1 MIGHAVLGLVV
12 GTDLLGTVAVAD
24 LALALG
30 TELGLLLLEFHLV
43 QTGAQHL
50 HADLAVLD
58 LGTLLLRLH
67 HGVGGQVG
75 DAHGGVGGVN
85 ALTAR
90 AGGAVGVD
98 AQVGLVDLDVD
109 LLGLGKYGDG
119 SRGGLNAALGLSL
132 GNALDAVHAGLEL
145 HDGVDAVALD
155 LELDGLKATGLAGA
169 GVEHGSLPAAR
180 LAKALVH
187 LVQIAGEDGRLV
199 ATGGG
204 ADLDDGVLVVVGVTR
219 DEHVLNVF
227 LELGKL
233 GLVFGDVHLEH
244 LLLIGIGGIVQ
255 HFLGSLD
262 VIERAD
268 VLARGGNE
276 VGLVRVLLV
285 ETRELLDI
293 GGDGRVGKLLLELLV
308 GLDDLFELVAHDGL
322 LYMREGENRQN

>member
-1 MIGHAVLGLVV
+1 MAN
-12 GTDLLGTVAVAD
+12 

-30 TELGLLLLEFHLV
+30 TKLGLLLLELHLV
-43 QTGAQHL
+43 ETGAQHL
-50 HADLAVLD
+50 HADLAVLN

-75 DAHGGVGGVN
+75 DAHGGVGSVN
-85 ALTAR
+85 ALTTRAR
-90 AGGAVGVD
+90 GAVGVD
-98 AQVGLVDLDVD
+98 AQVGLVDLDVN
-109 LLGLGKYGDG
+109 LLGLGKHGDG
-119 SRGGLNAALGLSL
+119 CRGGLDAALGLGL

-155 LELDGLKATGLAGA
+155 LELDGLKAAGLAGA
-169 GVEHGSLPAAR
+169 GVEHGGLPAAR
-180 LAKALVH
+180 LAETLVH
-187 LVQIAGEDGRLV
+187 LVQVAGEDGRLV

-219 DEHVLNVF
+219 DEHVLDVF

-233 GLVFGDVHLEH
+233 VLVLGDVHLEH
-244 LLLIGIGGIVQ
+244 LFLIRIGGVAE

-268 VLARGGNE
+268 VLTRGGDE

-285 ETRELLDI
+285 ETRELLDV

-308 GLDDLFELVAHDGL
+308 GLDDLFELVAHDGTP
-322 LYMREGENRQN
+322 LYA

>member
-1 MIGHAVLGLVV
+1 M
-12 GTDLLGTVAVAD
+12 
-24 LALALG
+24 
-30 TELGLLLLEFHLV
+30 
-43 QTGAQHL
+43 
-50 HADLAVLD
+50 
-58 LGTLLLRLH
+58 
-67 HGVGGQVG
+67 G

-169 GVEHGSLPAAR
+169 GIEHGSLPAAR

-187 LVQIAGEDGRLV
+187 LVQVAGEDGRLV

-204 ADLDDGVLVVVGVTR
+204 ADLDDGVLVVVGVAR
-219 DEHVLNVF
+219 DEHVLDVF

-262 VIERAD
+262 VIERAMYSREAAMRSD
-268 VLARGGNE
+268 WCAYSLLR
-276 VGLVRVLLV
+276 RVNSLIS
-285 ETRELLDI
+285 EATAGSES
-293 GGDGRVGKLLLELLV
+293 
-308 GLDDLFELVAHDGL
+308 FFSSSS
-322 LYMREGENRQN
+322 

>member
-1 MIGHAVLGLVV
+1 MPWRSGYG
-12 GTDLLGTVAVAD
+12 
-24 LALALG
+24 
-30 TELGLLLLEFHLV
+30 
-43 QTGAQHL
+43 
-50 HADLAVLD
+50 
-58 LGTLLLRLH
+58 
-67 HGVGGQVG
+67 
-75 DAHGGVGGVN
+75 
-85 ALTAR
+85 
-90 AGGAVGVD
+90 
-98 AQVGLVDLDVD
+98 
-109 LLGLGKYGDG
+109 LGLG
-119 SRGGLNAALGLSL
+119 L

-155 LELDGLKATGLAGA
+155 LELNGLKAAGLAGA
-169 GVEHGSLPAAR
+169 GVEHGGLPAAR
-180 LAKALVH
+180 LAEALIH
-187 LVQIAGEDGRLV
+187 LVQVAGEDGRLV

-204 ADLDDGVLVVVGVTR
+204 ANLDDGVLVVVGVAR

-244 LLLIGIGGIVQ
+244 LLLIGIGSIVE

-268 VLARGGNE
+268 VLARGGDE

-308 GLDDLFELVAHDGL
+308 GLDNLFELVAHGGTP
-322 LYMREGENRQN
+322 LYA